1 MDIFKSEHPIAI
13 AGNNDGFY
21 SIRYLTELK
30 LNEKKEKKKKEK
42 KKENPL
48 N

>member
-1 MDIFKSEHPIAI
+1 MDIFISEHPIAI

-30 LNEKKEKKKKEK
+30 LNKNEEKQNEREKERKKIH
-42 KKENPL
+42 
-48 N
+48 